1 MIFYLSGTGN
11 TEWAAQYL
19 AQKTGEQLVFI
30 PDWLRANEA
39 RGGETADQQTEGQQT
54 ALQSDAAVE
63 PSQMLQL
70 KEGERIGLC
79 FPVHGWRP
87 PQIVR
92 RFIEL
97 MPLPPKGH
105 YLYAVCTAGDNIG
118 ETIDI
123 LRQDLGKRGLQLDA
137 AFSLIMPE
145 SYVGLP
151 FFEVDPEAKE
161 MEKKRKAEDKLKQ
174 FTDLILQRQQATDLV
189 IGHWPRLNSRFL
201 GGVFTRYLITDKPF
215 RVDSAKCVKCGI
227 CADVC
232 PTQNVIGGL
241 GKEPVWKHDGSC
253 LACFA
258 CYHHCPHHAIEY
270 GRQTQHKGQYF
281 YKKRRG

>member
-1 MIFYLSGTGN
+1 MICYLSGTGN
-11 TEWAAQYL
+11 TEWAARLL

-30 PDWLRANEA
+30 PDWLRRHVNGD
-39 RGGETADQQTEGQQT
+39 RQT
-54 ALQSDAAVE
+54 V
-63 PSQMLQL
+63 LQL

-87 PQIVR
+87 PMIVR
-92 RFIEL
+92 RFIEQ
-97 MPLPPKGH
+97 MPLPKVQP
-105 YLYAVCTAGDNIG
+105 YIYALCTAGDNIG

-151 FFEVDPEAKE
+151 FFDVDTEAKE
-161 MEKKRKAEDKLKQ
+161 TEKKRQAEVRLHRFID
-174 FTDLILQRQQATDLV
+174 DVINRRQASDLV
-189 IGHWPRLNSRFL
+189 IGRWPRINSRFL
-201 GGVFTRYLITDKPF
+201 GGFFTRFLITDKPF
-215 RVDSAKCVKCGI
+215 RVNSSKCVKCGI

-232 PTQNVIGGL
+232 PTLNIIGGL
-241 GKEPVWKHDGSC
+241 GKEPAWKHDGSC

-270 GRQTQHKGQYF
+270 GSQTLHKGQYF
-281 YKKRRG
+281 FKKRRR

>member
-11 TEWAAQYL
+11 TDWAAQYL

-137 AFSLIMPE
+137 ACSLLMTQ
-145 SYVGLP
+145 S
-151 FFEVDPEAKE
+151 
-161 MEKKRKAEDKLKQ
+161 
-174 FTDLILQRQQATDLV
+174 
-189 IGHWPRLNSRFL
+189 
-201 GGVFTRYLITDKPF
+201 
-215 RVDSAKCVKCGI
+215 
-227 CADVC
+227 DV
-232 PTQNVIGGL
+232 
-241 GKEPVWKHDGSC
+241 
-253 LACFA
+253 
-258 CYHHCPHHAIEY
+258 
-270 GRQTQHKGQYF
+270 
-281 YKKRRG
+281 

>member
-1 MIFYLSGTGN
+1 
-11 TEWAAQYL
+11 
-19 AQKTGEQLVFI
+19 
-30 PDWLRANEA
+30 
-39 RGGETADQQTEGQQT
+39 
-54 ALQSDAAVE
+54 
-63 PSQMLQL
+63 MLQL

-145 SYVGLP
+145 SYLGLP
-151 FFEVDPEAKE
+151 FFNVDNANKE
-161 MEKKRKAEDKLKQ
+161 KEKKDKAAAELSDYVN
-174 FTDLILQRQQATDLV
+174 DIINNRAASHLV
-189 IGHWPRLNSRFL
+189 IGHWPRINR
-201 GGVFTRYLITDKPF
+201 
-215 RVDSAKCVKCGI
+215 
-227 CADVC
+227 
-232 PTQNVIGGL
+232 
-241 GKEPVWKHDGSC
+241 
-253 LACFA
+253 
-258 CYHHCPHHAIEY
+258 
-270 GRQTQHKGQYF
+270 
-281 YKKRRG
+281 